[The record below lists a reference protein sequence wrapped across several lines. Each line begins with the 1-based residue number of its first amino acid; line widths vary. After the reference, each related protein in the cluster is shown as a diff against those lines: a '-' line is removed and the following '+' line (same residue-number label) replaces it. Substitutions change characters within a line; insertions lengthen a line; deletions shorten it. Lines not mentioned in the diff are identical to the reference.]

1 MTIQRIGK
9 NPNAAPSVAER
20 SVWPTGIEKN
30 TTATTAET
38 ARETSPAIQAL
49 TFSTPSSTKR
59 VTSGI
64 AAHRALSPS
73 DPATGSRTCW
83 NIGISLRR
91 ERKGE
96 GVLLRVAEERRD
108 RQPADG

>member
-9 NPNAAPSVAER
+9 KPNAAPSVADR
-20 SVWPTGIEKN
+20 SVWPTGMEKN
-30 TTATTAET
+30 TTATTMET

-64 AAHRALSPS
+64 AAQRALSPS

-83 NIGISLRR
+83 NMRHLTSS
-91 ERKGE
+91 
-96 GVLLRVAEERRD
+96 
-108 RQPADG
+108 